1 MTQYAAGASQ
11 IKVRFRLSSDEGV
24 TDDGWY
30 VDDVKIITYNVGPVG
45 IKTDEQIAGSFSLL
59 QNYPNPFNPVT
70 VISYNIAV
78 AGFVELKIYDVLG
91 NEVKTLVKEK
101 QNAGSY
107 SVDFNAGDLPSG
119 VYFYSLWG
127 RQ

>member
-1 MTQYAAGASQ
+1 M
-11 IKVRFRLSSDEGV
+11 
-24 TDDGWY
+24 
-30 VDDVKIITYNVGPVG
+30 G
-45 IKTDEQIAGSFSLL
+45 IKADEQLAGSFSLL

-119 VYFYSLWG
+119 VYFYRINAGEYRETKTMMLLK
-127 RQ
+127 